1 VASSGEIATG
11 STTRI
16 AREGS
21 LAMLAVMIGVAMAS
35 LDTAIANTALPA
47 MAAQLQTTPAGSVW
61 IVNIYQLAMLATLL
75 PFAAL
80 GDVAGHRRVLI
91 GGLAVFT
98 AASLACAL
106 AWSLPALIAARFAQG
121 VGASA
126 VMAVATAMMR
136 AIYPPALAGRGFGTN
151 ALVVAIAFAVGPTV
165 ASLILTV
172 ASWPWLFAINVPFG
186 IGAVWLARRCVPD
199 TARGTHRFDYLAALY
214 NAGAFGALVLLLGDA
229 AHGVPA
235 LRWGLELV
243 AMVICFGLLLRR
255 QRGQA
260 APLLPVD
267 LFRNRLFA
275 LSALTSVCTFAV
287 QGLCFVSLPFYF
299 ESLGRSAIDTGFLI
313 TPWPAMVAV
322 MAPIAGRMSDRWHP
336 AILGGIGLASLC
348 AGVIALIALPAA
360 PSAFDIAWRMGLCG
374 VGFGFFQSPNMKAIM
389 ASAPAARA
397 GGASGI
403 VATSRLL
410 GQATGVALVACC
422 FMLAGQAG
430 ARWALVAAATI
441 AAAGACV
448 SLARLAYTDPV

>member
-1 VASSGEIATG
+1 MASLQETG
-11 STTRI
+11 TGGTVRL
-16 AREGS
+16 ARQGS

-80 GDVAGHRRVLI
+80 GDIAGHRRVFI

-106 AWSLPALIAARFAQG
+106 AWSLPVLIAARLAQG

-126 VMAVATAMMR
+126 VMAVTTAMMR

-165 ASLILTV
+165 ASLILAV

-199 TARGTHRFDYLAALY
+199 TMRGTHRFDYLAALY

-229 AHGVPA
+229 AHGVPP
-235 LRWGLELV
+235 LRWGLELA

-348 AGVIALIALPAA
+348 AGVIALVILPAA

-374 VGFGFFQSPNMKAIM
+374 VGFGFFQAPNMKAIM

-448 SLARLAYTDPV
+448 SLARLAYTDPA

>member
-1 VASSGEIATG
+1 
-11 STTRI
+11 
-16 AREGS
+16 
-21 LAMLAVMIGVAMAS
+21 MLAVMTGVAMAS

-47 MAAQLQTTPAGSVW
+47 MAAQLHTTPAGSVW

-80 GDVAGHRRVLI
+80 GDIAGHRRVFI
-91 GGLAVFT
+91 GGLALFT

-106 AWSLPALIAARFAQG
+106 AWSLPVLIAARLAQG

-126 VMAVATAMMR
+126 VMAVTTAMMR

-165 ASLILTV
+165 ASLILAV

-186 IGAVWLARRCVPD
+186 IGAVLLARRCVPD
-199 TARGTHRFDYLAALY
+199 TARGTHRFDYIAALY

-229 AHGVPA
+229 AHGVPP
-235 LRWGLELV
+235 LRWGTELAV
-243 AMVICFGLLLRR
+243 TAICFGLLLRR

-267 LFRNRLFA
+267 LFRNPLFA

-322 MAPIAGRMSDRWHP
+322 MAPIAGRLSDRWPP

-348 AGVIALIALPAA
+348 AGVIALVALPAA
-360 PSAFDIAWRMGLCG
+360 PSALDIAWRMGLCG
-374 VGFGFFQSPNMKAIM
+374 IGFGFFQAPNMKAIM
-389 ASAPAARA
+389 ASAPVARA

-422 FMLAGQAG
+422 FMLAGHAG

-448 SLARLAYTDPV
+448 SLARLGFNERG